1 MPDAEPMT
9 ENAVER
15 ARRQAENEQL
25 LSEDNGSL
33 GGDGDELGL
42 VCECGGTACAERLTV
57 SLSDYLRVRRWDSRF
72 LLTPGHEDT
81 DSENVVERHKG
92 WLVVQTH
99 EPFRALPPDE
109 RRRPGR
115 PWS

>member
-1 MPDAEPMT
+1 MT
-9 ENAVER
+9 DRAVER

-25 LSEDNGSL
+25 LSEVNGRL
-33 GGDGDELGL
+33 GAEGDELAL
-42 VCECGGTACAERLTV
+42 LCECGVEACVERFTV
-57 SLSDYLRVRRWDSRF
+57 RLADYLRIRLWDSRF
-72 LLTPGHEDT
+72 LLAPGHEDA

-99 EPFRALPPDE
+99 EPFRASPPEE